1 MAKHQHRRGGRVT
14 PKGTR
19 GGLRLSQQ
27 ERLDL
32 EDIFERF
39 LSGAGEIATATTA
52 LEVEAWASTVWSGFQ
67 RQQLVGADAVKVIG
81 GGLIAY
87 AGRNGSPAAL
97 IVLRALAVVAPE
109 PYGTKAARA
118 ADGLVA
124 AGVAEPTWAALPGN
138 QQPTKAVVQFDPA
151 DDDGITVMVGFDGP
165 GGPDTVGV
173 YIDFNLGRMA
183 KDVFI
188 APERVEKVRDLLVTE
203 AVAEGTEFREVALS
217 EAAAWWTEAFA
228 TTDIT
233 LDPPVDDD
241 IYRLRPLIDA
251 RLALLPSG
259 GRVPESEELSEADRD
274 DVLDDFVA
282 SPEAGVLVDGGAD
295 PELIGELA
303 FHILNFSLDYVYGE
317 SLRFSPVMVE
327 IFCTSWAPRKA
338 LLDDDE
344 LDLLPDVLR
353 SWIGF
358 VGRRRGIPDSAMNGA
373 LDAVDRYEPTL
384 RAEATDESNWGPAK
398 LLARSLQ
405 AEGVDISDAKAVQTF
420 IDRVNANGGI
430 DTLLR

>member
-19 GGLRLSQQ
+19 GGLRLSDQ
-27 ERLDL
+27 ERLGL
-32 EDIFERF
+32 EDIFDRF

-67 RQQLVGADAVKVIG
+67 RQQLVGADAVEVIG

-87 AGRNGSPAAL
+87 AGRNGSPASL
-97 IVLRALAVVAPE
+97 IVLRALAAVAPE

-118 ADGLVA
+118 ANRLAA
-124 AGVAEPTWAALPGN
+124 AGGTEPTWAALPGN

-183 KDVFI
+183 KDVLI
-188 APERVEKVRDLLVTE
+188 VPERVEDVRDLLVTQ
-203 AVAEGTEFREVALS
+203 AVAEGTEFREISLS
-217 EAAAWWTEAFA
+217 EAAAWWTEALA
-228 TTDIT
+228 MTDMT
-233 LDPPVDDD
+233 LDPPVDGD
-241 IYRLRPLIDA
+241 IYRLRPLIDS

-259 GRVPESEELSEADRD
+259 GRTPESDELSDTEREELIDE
-274 DVLDDFVA
+274 FIA
-282 SPEAGVLVDGGAD
+282 SPAAGLLVEGGAEPD
-295 PELIGELA
+295 LIGELA
-303 FHILNFSLDYVYGE
+303 SHILTFAADYVDGE
-317 SLRFSPVMVE
+317 QLRFSPVMVE

-338 LLDDDE
+338 LLDAE
-344 LDLLPDVLR
+344 GVDLLPDVLR
-353 SWIGF
+353 SWIEF
-358 VGRRRGIPDSAMNGA
+358 VGRRRGIREAAMVGA
-373 LDAVDRYEPTL
+373 LDAVDRYEPAF
-384 RAEATDESNWGPAK
+384 RADAADESNWGPAK

-405 AEGVDISDAKAVQTF
+405 AEGIDITDAKAVQTF
-420 IDRVNANGGI
+420 IDRVNADGGI

>member
-19 GGLRLSQQ
+19 GGLRLSGQ
-27 ERLDL
+27 ERLGL

-52 LEVEAWASTVWSGFQ
+52 LEVEAWASTVWSGFE

-87 AGRNGSPAAL
+87 AGRHGSPASL

-109 PYGTKAARA
+109 PYGTKAASA

-138 QQPTKAVVQFDPA
+138 QRPTKAVVQFDPA

-188 APERVEKVRDLLVTE
+188 VPERVEKVRDLLVTE
-203 AVAEGTEFREVALS
+203 AVAEGTEFREVAWS
-217 EAAAWWTEAFA
+217 EAAAWWREGLA
-228 TTDIT
+228 TTDMT

-241 IYRLRPLIDA
+241 IHRLRPLIDS
-251 RLALLPSG
+251 RLALLPPG
-259 GRVPESEELSEADRD
+259 GMVPESAELSEADRD
-274 DVLDDFVA
+274 ELLDEFVA
-282 SPEAGVLVDGGAD
+282 STEAEVLVEGGAD
-295 PELIGELA
+295 PELVGELA
-303 FHILNFSLDYVYGE
+303 FHILNFSLDYVHGE
-317 SLRFSPVMVE
+317 PLRFSPVMVE

-338 LLDDDE
+338 MLDDAG

-353 SWIGF
+353 SWIEF
-358 VGRRRGIPDSAMNGA
+358 VGRRRGIPDAAMNGA
-373 LDAVDRYEPTL
+373 LDAVDHYEPTL
-384 RAEATDESNWGPAK
+384 RAESGDESNWGPAK

-405 AEGVDISDAKAVQTF
+405 AEGIDITDAEAVQTF
-420 IDRVNANGGI
+420 IDRVNADGGI